1 MKLKAFTLI
10 ETILY
15 LALFN
20 VIFFSV
26 ITWAISLSQS
36 NRNAEYKNAV
46 EKNAIFVSE
55 HLNDSFRRGLSIDNA
70 NSTFND
76 PNGKV
81 RVVFE
86 TGYFEYYRSN
96 NVLKVTAGAATHDLT
111 DKFVL
116 VTETHISPVLN
127 DLGVAIGAKI
137 RVTLVAEKYP
147 TITKTIES
155 YYAFR

>member
-1 MKLKAFTLI
+1 MKLRAFTLI

-26 ITWAISLSQS
+26 ITWAIALSQS

-55 HLNDSFRRGLSIDNA
+55 HLNDTFKRGLTVDSV
-70 NSTFND
+70 NSVFND
-76 PNGKV
+76 TNGKV
-81 RVVFE
+81 RATF
-86 TGYFEYYRSN
+86 TSGYFEYARAGN
-96 NVLKVTAGAATHDLT
+96 TLRVTDGTLTHDLT

-116 VTETHISPVLN
+116 VTEFNVAPVTVEG
-127 DLGVAIGAKI
+127 GVIVGAKI
-137 RVTLVAEKYP
+137 RINFIAEKYP